1 MATIA
6 VQPIVLKDV
15 LLTVGTDNYEAHVSE
30 VVFEPSTSIQTWQ
43 GLTPTATFTDATG
56 ATWTCK
62 LTFAQDWAT
71 ANSLSKYLFDNE
83 GTTKAVKFKPKKP
96 ATGTAPT
103 WSATV
108 VIVPGS
114 IGGTVNTF
122 ATASVVLGV
131 QGKPALTVE

>member
-1 MATIA
+1 MASIA
-6 VQPIVLKDV
+6 VAPIVLKDV
-15 LLTVGTDNYEAHVSE
+15 ALVVGTDNYEAHVSE

-43 GLTPTATFTDATG
+43 GLTPASAFTDATQ

-62 LTFAQDWAT
+62 LTFAQDWVT

-114 IGGTVNTF
+114 IGGTVNAF
-122 ATASVVLGV
+122 AVATVTLGV
-131 QGKPALTVE
+131 QGKPSLAVE